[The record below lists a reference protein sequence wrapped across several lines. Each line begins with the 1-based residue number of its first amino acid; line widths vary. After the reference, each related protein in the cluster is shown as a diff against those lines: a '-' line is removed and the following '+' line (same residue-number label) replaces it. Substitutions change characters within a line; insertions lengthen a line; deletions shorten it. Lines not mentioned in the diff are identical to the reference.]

1 MADEIPSWLPRAM
14 GLLGRAAPGLAA
26 RAAAELL
33 TRPGGRNPPQPWELE
48 PPAVEPR
55 AMALRGGLRSLA
67 YGESGPVVLAQHG
80 WRGRPTQFGRVAAAL
95 VASGYRLIALDAP
108 GHGRSPGRR
117 ATPRLLADSIL
128 AAASNFPEVHA
139 VVGHSLGGAGAA
151 ISLELGLAASRLVLI
166 ASPSRPSRFIV
177 EYAER
182 LGLPGRAR
190 CALEQWFDA
199 HAGRPAAELDPLS
212 LRFAGDVEVLVIH
225 DRGDD
230 VIPVGES
237 QLLEPAWPGARF
249 LYTSGLGHRDLLAD
263 STVVA
268 AIAEFISGRDP
279 AGQ

>member
-1 MADEIPSWLPRAM
+1 M
-14 GLLGRAAPGLAA
+14 
-26 RAAAELL
+26 
-33 TRPGGRNPPQPWELE
+33 
-48 PPAVEPR
+48 
-55 AMALRGGLRSLA
+55 
-67 YGESGPVVLAQHG
+67 
-80 WRGRPTQFGRVAAAL
+80 
-95 VASGYRLIALDAP
+95 
-108 GHGRSPGRR
+108 
-117 ATPRLLADSIL
+117 
-128 AAASNFPEVHA
+128 
-139 VVGHSLGGAGAA
+139 VGHSLGGAGAA
-151 ISLELGLAASRLVLI
+151 ISLELGLAASRLVMI

-268 AIAEFISGRDP
+268 AIAEFLSGRDP